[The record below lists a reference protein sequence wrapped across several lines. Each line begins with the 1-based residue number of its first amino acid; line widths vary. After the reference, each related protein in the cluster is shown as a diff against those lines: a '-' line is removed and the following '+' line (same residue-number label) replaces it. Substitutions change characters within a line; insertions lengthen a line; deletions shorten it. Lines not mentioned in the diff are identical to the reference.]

1 MGSYAGREPAKRT
14 VGVLGSERGVGVT
27 QFCVALANFISLES
41 GSNVQL
47 LDVSGTGQLARV
59 PVTADKRLFGVTY
72 FADVDKKQIPA
83 LMSSGISALY
93 QKDCGRL
100 VLPLEAADV

>member
-1 MGSYAGREPAKRT
+1 MGSFAGREPAKRT

-47 LDVSGTGQLARV
+47 LDVFRGRGQKADTGAYEQGL
-59 PVTADKRLFGVTY
+59 
-72 FADVDKKQIPA
+72 
-83 LMSSGISALY
+83 
-93 QKDCGRL
+93 
-100 VLPLEAADV
+100 

>member
-1 MGSYAGREPAKRT
+1 MGSFAGREPAKRT

-72 FADVDKKQIPA
+72 FTDVDKKQIPA
-83 LMSSGISALY
+83 LMS
-93 QKDCGRL
+93 R
-100 VLPLEAADV
+100 E

>member
-1 MGSYAGREPAKRT
+1 MGSFAGREPAKRT

-47 LDVSGTGQLARV
+47 LDVSATGQLARV
-59 PVTADKRLFGVTY
+59 PVTADKRLFWRDVFRGRGQK
-72 FADVDKKQIPA
+72 ADTGAYEQG
-83 LMSSGISALY
+83 L
-93 QKDCGRL
+93 
-100 VLPLEAADV
+100 